1 MVVAVLSYN
10 SSQSKASVLFDFESR
25 STFRRPCYANKS
37 LTRFCHN
44 LKFPVPSNLPTSNLA
59 PELSILIL
67 VVSNNHRNSK
77 GYERNHIH
85 KHKRFNEVWQMFR
98 KNN

>member
-1 MVVAVLSYN
+1 MVVAVLSCN
-10 SSQSKASVLFDFESR
+10 SSQSKASVLFGFESR
-25 STFRRPCYANKS
+25 STFRRPCYAS
-37 LTRFCHN
+37 SS
-44 LKFPVPSNLPTSNLA
+44 SNLPTSNLA